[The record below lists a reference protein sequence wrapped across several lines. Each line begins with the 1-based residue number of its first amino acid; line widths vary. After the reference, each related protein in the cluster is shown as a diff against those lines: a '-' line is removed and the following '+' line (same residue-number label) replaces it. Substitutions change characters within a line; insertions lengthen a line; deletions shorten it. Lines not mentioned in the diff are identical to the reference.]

1 MFPNSDAH
9 QTLQSPQCTLNI
21 QEMPYNASTYLN
33 QPVSGSE
40 GALDAQIVNIAPS
53 YDSTCNFHVTQSPFQ
68 PQEQQPSM
76 RQPASYPHSPNAPLQ
91 TALPSLNSTQL
102 TMSVPPFAV
111 VKEEHVP
118 HEGSLWDATAV
129 PHFDG
134 IGEGAPLED
143 SQGWNYDQS
152 HIRVYDTLPTSM
164 SSIYHP
170 SHSASAHPH
179 APTPRSVVYHSPSAQ
194 PRAFLAPTVISL
206 AMLELPNSAGS
217 HYVVRE
223 FSFAF

>member
-9 QTLQSPQCTLNI
+9 QTLQSLQPTLDI
-21 QEMPYNASTYLN
+21 QEMTYNTSTYLN

-40 GALDAQIVNIAPS
+40 SALDTQIVNTASS
-53 YDSTCNFHVTQSPFQ
+53 YDPTYNFHVMQSPFQ
-68 PQEQQPSM
+68 PQEQQSFM
-76 RQPASYPHSPNAPLQ
+76 RQSAACPHSPLQ
-91 TALPSLNSTQL
+91 TALPSSNSTQL
-102 TMSVPPFAV
+102 IVPVPPFAV

-134 IGEGAPLED
+134 SGEGAPLGD
-143 SQGWNYDQS
+143 SQGWNHDQS
-152 HIRVYDTLPTSM
+152 HVRVYDTLPASM

-206 AMLELPNSAGS
+206 AMLEPPNSAGS